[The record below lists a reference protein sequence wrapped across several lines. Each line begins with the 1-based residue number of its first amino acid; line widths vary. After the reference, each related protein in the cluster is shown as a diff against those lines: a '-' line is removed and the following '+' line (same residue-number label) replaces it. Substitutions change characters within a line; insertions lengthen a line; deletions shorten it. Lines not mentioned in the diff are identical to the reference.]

1 MPPRDSDRPQR
12 KQSTRKSAAKR
23 PSTDDK
29 PRRFLHDGMT
39 AELPDFS
46 QPATPQTED
55 QPQGK
60 AKSAAKK
67 SEPQSSSPKGGGPKP
82 GGKTARPPRPDQS
95 RGPQRSPESTPPA
108 RSQPPVAPQRVEQP
122 TLEVGQI
129 LRLGLQS
136 ITADG
141 ECIARIG
148 EFMMFVSGGIPG
160 EFVDVE
166 ITSMGPDFGRAR
178 VVRVS
183 AKDNTRIAPK
193 CKHFGVC
200 GGCQWQHMT
209 YEAQLRWK
217 EKLLLASLE
226 YSLPKI
232 RFPILAMKPCAE
244 PWGTRNKIYYQPLW
258 QVRSESRQLV
268 LGHNRAHSPTLEPI
282 QECPV
287 HHPVGDKVARL
298 AFQVIRER
306 GILIADAMSVKP
318 GVKGILVRTSSTTN
332 KSHVVIVATGEHMA
346 NASGF
351 EQQILKINGVEGV
364 HLNLQ
369 MDPESTYLGPRTL
382 HLAGEPR
389 LMEEIGDVKF
399 QISPDSFFQTNIRA
413 ARTLYDVVYR
423 MVSEQRC
430 DPILDLYS
438 GVGLFSLPLA
448 KRGRTV
454 LAVEENGQAVED
466 GRATAEFN
474 GIQNCEFIADRV
486 EHVLKSMPREQKF
499 HTVILDPPREGCME
513 WVLRLLGRRFRP
525 KRIVY
530 VSCNPTALGR
540 DLNMLLQSGYR
551 VDEIQPVD
559 MFPHTSHIE
568 SVTLLN
574 RK

>member
-12 KQSTRKSAAKR
+12 KRPTRKFATER
-23 PSTDDK
+23 PQFGD
-29 PRRFLHDGMT
+29 
-39 AELPDFS
+39 
-46 QPATPQTED
+46 
-55 QPQGK
+55 
-60 AKSAAKK
+60 
-67 SEPQSSSPKGGGPKP
+67 
-82 GGKTARPPRPDQS
+82 RPPRES
-95 RGPQRSPESTPPA
+95 RGNFSEQQPQRFEQAPQ
-108 RSQPPVAPQRVEQP
+108 QPTNERGPKQFEDRRPRFQEQAPQPQHQFGHQEQRVEQP
-122 TLEVGQI
+122 ALQVGQI
-129 LRLGLQS
+129 LRVGLQS
-136 ITADG
+136 ISADG
-141 ECIARIG
+141 ECIARLG
-148 EFMMFVSGGIPG
+148 EFILFVSEGIPG
-160 EFVDVE
+160 EFVDIE
-166 ITSMGPDFGRAR
+166 IVSVGREFGRAR
-178 VVRVS
+178 VVRVA
-183 AKDNTRIAPK
+183 AKDNTRVAPK
-193 CKHFGVC
+193 CRHFGVC
-200 GGCQWQHMT
+200 GGCQWQHMS

-217 EKLLLASLE
+217 EKLLLASIE
-226 YSLPKI
+226 HSLPKI
-232 RFPILAMKPCAE
+232 RFPILPMKPCAD

-268 LGHNRAHSPTLEPI
+268 LGHNRSHSQTLEPI

-287 HHPVGDKVARL
+287 HHQGGDKVARL

-306 GILIADAMSVKP
+306 NIPVVDSMSVKP

-346 NASGF
+346 NSEGF

-382 HLAGEPR
+382 HLAGEQR
-389 LMEEIGDVKF
+389 LVEEIGGVKF
-399 QISPDSFFQTNIRA
+399 HVSPDSFFQTNARA
-413 ARTLYDVVYR
+413 AHTLYDVVYR

-454 LAVEENGQAVED
+454 LAVEENGQAVAD
-466 GRATAEFN
+466 GIATAQLN
-474 GIQNCEFIADRV
+474 DIKNCEFIADRV
-486 EHVLKSMPREQKF
+486 EQVIKNLPRERKF

-513 WVLRLLGRRFRP
+513 WVLRLIGRRLRP

-530 VSCNPTALGR
+530 VSCNPAALGR
-540 DLNMLLQSGYR
+540 DLAMLLQSGYR